1 MSHMCFRLAL
11 KTGEQDLLCR
21 IRFSY
26 QERSEEKWVR
36 CIYSELS
43 YEVGYMMQVP
53 LKLLA
58 LGSITHT
65 YETCDDERLRSTGR
79 SVCSIVWV
87 QVPILSAAQQE
98 SAWTLLSGIP
108 LTGRHCWEK
117 CLRDMVWRV

>member
-1 MSHMCFRLAL
+1 
-11 KTGEQDLLCR
+11 
-21 IRFSY
+21 
-26 QERSEEKWVR
+26 
-36 CIYSELS
+36 
-43 YEVGYMMQVP
+43 MMQVP

-98 SAWTLLSGIP
+98 SALGTSFRDTSHWKTLLGEVFERHGLEGIV
-108 LTGRHCWEK
+108 C
-117 CLRDMVWRV
+117 